1 MPLFQ
6 KVQDYLDLN
15 HPGIK
20 AVRLAENTATCELA
34 AEALGVEVG
43 QIAKSLLY
51 KGKDGYMMIV
61 AAGEVRLDQKKLR
74 QVGGRKVR
82 MARPEEVLEATG
94 FPVGGVCPIA
104 LKTPVP
110 ILLDDSLARYPIV
123 YAAAGTANSALPVTL
138 AQLQE
143 LTGGE
148 VVSLA
153 EDDGEPAVSG
163 EQSANARQVAN
174 A

>member
-6 KVQDYLDLN
+6 KVQDYLDLY

-20 AVRLAENTATCELA
+20 AIRLAENTATCKLA
-34 AEALGVEVG
+34 AAALGVEVG

-51 KGKDGYMMIV
+51 KGKDGYLMVV

-94 FPVGGVCPIA
+94 YPVGGVCPIA
-104 LKTPVP
+104 LKTP
-110 ILLDDSLARYPIV
+110 IRIFLDESLARYPIV
-123 YAAAGTANSALPVTL
+123 YAAAGTANSALPVNL
-138 AQLQE
+138 AQLKE

-153 EDDGEPAVSG
+153 EDDEEPAGS
-163 EQSANARQVAN
+163 EERSANVKRAAN

>member
-6 KVQDYLDLN
+6 KVQGYLDLH

-20 AVRLAENTATCELA
+20 AIRLAENTATCELA

-82 MARPEEVLEATG
+82 MARPDEVLEATG
-94 FPVGGVCPIA
+94 YPVGGVCPIA

-110 ILLDDSLARYPIV
+110 ILLDESLARYPVV
-123 YAAAGTANSALPVTL
+123 YAAAGTANSALPVTW

-153 EDDGEPAVSG
+153 EDDEEPPVSK
-163 EQSANARQVAN
+163 EQSANEKQAAN